1 MPSIVIKT
9 EFGHSYL
16 VVDNIVTLG
25 ESYLLKMMLNNK
37 IENLLCC
44 KENYL
49 EDKSQ
54 LFYEISNKKS
64 LLKEYEAKTMAFEE
78 IYNLFQQLSQ
88 VFTNVSAY
96 LLKQEYFLLDPQYM
110 FLDLE
115 TKELN
120 LLYIPFQ
127 LNNDS
132 DMTLGIKTVGR
143 YYKLADFIL
152 EKINHRDEYA
162 VNIAYQFYKMSKEDY
177 FSISSFINYIEKERV
192 MKESVNNKQS
202 VVVENEI
209 KEDDVIEKA
218 LPRIKTKNIKIW
230 IIPACLGV
238 FSILSIII
246 YALVKQYTF
255 YASYLFFLSII
266 LALLSL
272 TKCIHNLVCIYRLH
286 TENQLELSMRD
297 SLQSASVEDYWNN
310 NEETM
315 YFDENQEQ
323 PISEYT
329 LNWKENG
336 KHKKHIFTQFP
347 ITIGKL
353 EGEVDCQLNDTSIS
367 RIHAKII
374 KKENVIKL
382 QDLDSTN
389 GTFVNGVR
397 LYPGEEITIQ
407 RKDEIQFGK
416 LTTTVV

>member
-1 MPSIVIKT
+1 MPSIVIKI

-16 VVDNIVTLG
+16 VVDNFVTLG

-64 LLKEYEAKTMAFEE
+64 LLKEYETKTMAFEE

-127 LNNDS
+127 LNHDS
-132 DMTLGIKTVGR
+132 DMTLVTKTVGR

-152 EKINHRDEYA
+152 EKTNHRDEYA

-192 MKESVNNKQS
+192 IKDSINNKQS

-209 KEDDVIEKA
+209 KKDDVIEKA
-218 LPRIKTKNIKIW
+218 LPRIKTKNIKKW
-230 IIPACLGV
+230 IIPSCLGV
-238 FSILSIII
+238 FSILSITI
-246 YALVKQYTF
+246 YALVRQYTY

-272 TKCIHNLVCIYRLH
+272 TKCVHNLVCIYRLH
-286 TENQLELSMRD
+286 AENQLELSMRD

-315 YFDENQEQ
+315 YFDENEEQ

-336 KHKKHIFTQFP
+336 KHEKYIFTHFP

>member
-1 MPSIVIKT
+1 MPSIEIKT

-16 VVDNIVTLG
+16 VVDNIVASS
-25 ESYLLKMMLNNK
+25 ESYLVKMMLNNK

-54 LFYEISNKKS
+54 LFYEITNKKS
-64 LLKEYEAKTMAFEE
+64 LLKEYETKTMAFEE
-78 IYNLFQQLSQ
+78 IYNFFQQLSQ

-96 LLKQEYFLLDPQYM
+96 LLRQDYFLLNPLYM
-110 FLDLE
+110 YLDLE

-132 DMTLGIKTVGR
+132 DMNLEIKTVGK

-192 MKESVNNKQS
+192 IKESVNNKQR

-209 KEDDVIEKA
+209 KKDVVIEKT
-218 LPRIKTKNIKIW
+218 LPQIKTINIKIW
-230 IIPACLGV
+230 VLPACLGV
-238 FSILSIII
+238 FSLLSIII
-246 YALVKQYTF
+246 YTLVSQYTL
-255 YASYLFFLSII
+255 YALYLFFLSII
-266 LALLSL
+266 LALLSF
-272 TKCIHNLVCIYRLH
+272 TKCIYNLVCIYKSH
-286 TENQLELSMRD
+286 TEKQLELSMRD
-297 SLQSASVEDYWNN
+297 SLESVSVDDYWDN

-315 YFDENQEQ
+315 YFDKNQEQ
-323 PISEYT
+323 TISEYT

-336 KHKKHIFTQFP
+336 KQQKYIFLHFP

-353 EGEVDCQLNDTSIS
+353 EGEVDCQLIDTSIS
-367 RIHAKII
+367 RIHAKIS